1 MKKPAKKT
9 CRIRN
14 WKEYTKGLVKR
25 GSLTIWISDD
35 VADGWY
41 TQESS
46 GGRGASDVYSDAA
59 IMCVLTLKEV
69 YHQALRQAQGLT
81 QSIVE
86 LMGLELDVPNYTT
99 LSRRRKRLNV
109 SLGATRRDEAVDM
122 VVDATGVK
130 LYGEGEWKVRQH
142 GASKRRTWRKVH
154 LGIDPDTH
162 QIIAAVVTGN
172 DVGDGEVLEDLLDQI
187 DGEIASVTGDGAYD
201 TRHCYEAINDKRA
214 RAIIPPRR
222 GAKIWRHG
230 NAKAERHARDENLRG
245 VRKSGRA
252 AWKRDSGY
260 HKRSLA
266 ETGMFRFKTI
276 FGDTLGARLF
286 ESQAAE
292 VFIKCAALNTMARL
306 GLPDS
311 YVVG

>member
-9 CRIRN
+9 YRIRN
-14 WKEYTKGLVKR
+14 WKEYTKGLVNR
-25 GSLTIWISDD
+25 GRLTIWISED

-41 TQESS
+41 NQEPT
-46 GGRGASDVYSDAA
+46 GKRGASDTYSAMA
-59 IMCVLTLKEV
+59 ITCVLTLQEV
-69 YHQALRQAQGLT
+69 YHQRLRQAQGLT

-99 LSRRRKRLNV
+99 LSRRRTRLNV
-109 SLGATRRDEAVDM
+109 SLGATARDAAIDM

-172 DVGDGEVLEDLLDQI
+172 DVGDGEVLEDLLEQV

-201 TRHCYEAINDKRA
+201 TRNCYEAINDKRA

-230 NAKAERHARDENLRG
+230 NAKAERHARDENLRD
-245 VRKSGRA
+245 VRKKGRA

-260 HKRSLA
+260 HTRSLA

-276 FGDTLGARLF
+276 FGVTLGARLF